1 MSEVRK
7 KVLGCFR
14 TAAGATTCFTI
25 RAYLQTM
32 RKQQAGLF
40 DCLVSV
46 FKRQPIQ
53 PAWGG

>member
-1 MSEVRK
+1 MSEVRQ

-25 RAYLQTM
+25 RSYLQTM

-46 FKRQPIQ
+46 FKGQPIQ